1 MVTLANEKENPDR
14 LILSEFHAI
23 GSDSAGYMI
32 ADAKYKYHE
41 YVDYPPELFDLESDS
56 GEVVNL
62 AAQPEYQTVVDRYA
76 KKLRGMLDPVATDAN
91 AKDDQAA
98 LVASFGGRE
107 KDRKS
112 TRLTSSN

>member
-1 MVTLANEKENPDR
+1 
-14 LILSEFHAI
+14 
-23 GSDSAGYMI
+23 MI

-98 LVASFGGRE
+98 WVRSEERRVGKACV
-107 KDRKS
+107 S
-112 TRLTSSN
+112 TCRLRGWPEHQKKKQQLTWNIVY